1 MENTVHSDEL
11 QHWGIKGQKWGVRRY
26 QNPDGSLTKAGQK
39 RYNKEVEKLKK
50 ETAKVKEAEK
60 AAATRKKTQSKLDKL
75 EAAKAK
81 LEERKKALKDNP
93 DGKKEDKPEETP
105 EQRKERLLKST
116 NPKELYEGKDDLS
129 SQELTER
136 VNRIDLEQRLQ
147 SKIPKEESKSA
158 ADYMEK
164 ASKNIDKATALYK
177 SVDSAYSTVTNSA
190 IGKTL
195 AKQLGIEPPK
205 KEYDIREKWKNRKYL
220 NSNEFQEL
228 ANRIEN
234 EKKGSRGL
242 QDLDDDKK
250 PATKFEDLETFN
262 KNIHDKTYKELDEYA
277 KALKDADYLRGI
289 EEKYKRAAAKATG
302 TP

>member
-11 QHWGIKGQKWGVRRY
+11 QHWGIKGQKWGQRRY
-26 QNPDGSLTKAGQK
+26 QNKDGSLTPLGQK

-105 EQRKERLLKST
+105 EQRRERLLKST

-129 SQELTER
+129 YQELSDR
-136 VNRIDLEQRLQ
+136 INRIDLEAKLQ
-147 SKIPKEESKSA
+147 SRIPVEEHKSAGDHMQSA
-158 ADYMEK
+158 ADTIY
-164 ASKNIDKATALYK
+164 KATNLYK
-177 SVDSAYSTVTNSA
+177 SVDNAYSTVTNSA

-195 AKQLGIEPPK
+195 AKQLGIELPK
-205 KEYDIREKWKNRKYL
+205 PKQEEFNLLDFAKNINKM
-220 NSNEFQEL
+220 SDQEIQNK
-228 ANRIEN
+228 ANR
-234 EKKGSRGL
+234 G
-242 QDLDDDKK
+242 
-250 PATKFEDLETFN
+250 
-262 KNIHDKTYKELDEYA
+262 H
-277 KALKDADYLRGI
+277 
-289 EEKYKRAAAKATG
+289 
-302 TP
+302 